1 MSTGRW
7 DFLAE
12 QKPQLLQEYVLARVA
27 DRLAEEL
34 RAFPPALDW
43 EDPREQARFA
53 AVLAQPGPLARDTL
67 RVGLELARLELLRE
81 VEAIDAFL
89 RSPRAAELLPAPLEE
104 QRALFV
110 ARWLTES
117 LLEFKDFAQ
126 GKFRRRDLL
135 ALVALLED
143 QLVPG
148 LQLRL
153 SE

>member
-1 MSTGRW
+1 MATGRW

-12 QKPQLLQEYVLARVA
+12 QKPQRLQEYVLDRVA

-43 EDPREQARFA
+43 EDQREQDRFRD
-53 AVLAQPGPLARDTL
+53 VLAQPGPLARDTL

-89 RSPRAAELLPAPLEE
+89 RSPQAPALLPTPLEE

-117 LLEFKDFAQ
+117 LLEFKEFAR
-126 GKFRRRDLL
+126 GKFGRGDLVT
-135 ALVALLED
+135 LVGLLEER
-143 QLVPG
+143 LVPG
-148 LQLRL
+148 FGLRL
-153 SE
+153 R

>member
-1 MSTGRW
+1 MATGRW

-12 QKPQLLQEYVLARVA
+12 QKPQLLQEYVLDRVA

-43 EDPREQARFA
+43 EDAREQARWA
-53 AVLAQPGPLARDTL
+53 ALLAQPGPLARDTL

-81 VEAIDAFL
+81 VEVIDAFL
-89 RSPRAAELLPAPLEE
+89 RGPEARALLPTPLEE

-117 LLEFKDFAQ
+117 LLEFRDFAQ
-126 GKFRRRDLL
+126 GKFKRTELVGLVERLEERLLAGYRRRL
-135 ALVALLED
+135 A
-143 QLVPG
+143 
-148 LQLRL
+148 
-153 SE
+153 

>member
-1 MSTGRW
+1 MATGRW

-12 QKPQLLQEYVLARVA
+12 QKPQRLQEYVLDRVA

-43 EDPREQARFA
+43 EDPRERDRWAE
-53 AVLAQPGPLARDTL
+53 VLAQPGTLALNTL

-89 RSPRAAELLPAPLEE
+89 RSPAAAPLLPTPLEE
-104 QRALFV
+104 RRALFV

-117 LLEFKDFAQ
+117 LLEFKEFAQ
-126 GKFRRRDLL
+126 GKFKRGDLVSLVERLEERLL
-135 ALVALLED
+135 A
-143 QLVPG
+143 G
-148 LQLRL
+148 HRLRL
-153 SE
+153 Q

>member
-1 MSTGRW
+1 MSSGRW

-12 QKPQLLQEYVLARVA
+12 QKPQLLQEYVLGRVA

-43 EDPREQARFA
+43 EDPRERARFSE
-53 AVLAQPGPLARDTL
+53 VLEQPGPLARDTL
-67 RVGLELARLELLRE
+67 RVGLELARLELVRE
-81 VEAIDAFL
+81 VETIDAFL
-89 RSPRAAELLPAPLEE
+89 RSPRAPELLPTPLEE

-126 GKFRRRDLL
+126 GKFARRDLL

-143 QLVPG
+143 RLVPG

-153 SE
+153 G